1 MIEHIE
7 FILLQLEG
15 LITVSKPE
23 DCTSNCE
30 KIQMLKLQVNGLK
43 NNVNISRVSIHEGG
57 SCEPPFGPE
66 YFKQDQTKIYNT
78 SAEAAKG
85 SDRYQAVLKIDEVV
99 GNVDPYVIKFQ
110 HLFAAAEYG
119 VDERLPTV
127 RITTDLTCDPA
138 GGEVRMRIAWLPM

>member
-30 KIQMLKLQVNGLK
+30 KVQMLKLQVNGLK
-43 NNVNISRVSIHEGG
+43 NNVNISRVSIHEGD
-57 SCEPPFGPE
+57 SCEPPFGHE

-99 GNVDPYVIKFQ
+99 TDKDVIKFQ

-138 GGEVRMRIAWLPM
+138 GGEVRMKIAWLPM